1 MKNNEHIL
9 SELQAQQL
17 KRSLKAIDSRK
28 SSQLELANGQTLHNF
43 ASNDYLGLSQ
53 HPLLLESFKR
63 AIDTY
68 GAGSGSSRLL
78 AGSFSPQ
85 HDLEDK
91 LAELKHQQ
99 ACLSF
104 SSGYATAVGIIPAL
118 CDKDDM
124 IIFDKLCHAS
134 LIDGI
139 KLSGAKFKSY
149 KHQNLDQLASYLKQ
163 ASQDRKPNSRLLIIT
178 ESVFSMDGDLSD
190 LATIAQLKEEYQAEL
205 MLDEA
210 HSIGLFGTTG
220 MGLAHELNLC
230 SAIDYHVGTLSK
242 SIGLSG
248 GYLTCSQVTKE
259 LLINKARSFIYSTA
273 PPPAI
278 AQAAQTSLNI
288 ITGTLG
294 KQLREDLWS
303 NINYLNEKLNS
314 LNSESNS
321 VSKSA
326 IIPFFTKNGSA
337 KQALAWQQQLE
348 QQGFWVP
355 AIRYPTVAKNQS
367 RLRISLTSQ
376 HKKQTLD
383 ALIDVLSSLET
394 ANLN

>member
-1 MKNNEHIL
+1 MNKSQQIL
-9 SELQAQQL
+9 NQLETQQL
-17 KRSLKAIDSRK
+17 KRSLKAIGSRQG
-28 SSQLELANGQTLHNF
+28 SQLELANGKNLYNF

-53 HPLLLESFKR
+53 HPLVLQSFEQ
-63 AIDTY
+63 AIKTY

-85 HDLEDK
+85 HDLEDQ
-91 LAELKHQQ
+91 LAELKQQQ

-118 CDKDDM
+118 CDKDDI

-149 KHQNLDQLASYLKQ
+149 KHQNLDQLNSHLQ
-163 ASQDRKPNSRLLIIT
+163 WASQLRKPNSRLIIIT
-178 ESVFSMDGDLSD
+178 ESVFSMDGDICD
-190 LATIAQLKEEYQAEL
+190 LASIVSLKNQYQAEL

-210 HSIGLFGTTG
+210 HSIGIFGKTG

-230 SAIDYHVGTLSK
+230 SDINYHIGTLSK

-248 GYLTCSQVTKE
+248 GYLTCSKATKE

-278 AQAAQTSLNI
+278 AVAAQTSLSLI
-288 ITGTLG
+288 SHCEGLS
-294 KQLREDLWS
+294 LRDKLWT
-303 NINYLNEKLNS
+303 NINYLTTQLGPIQNNIS
-314 LNSESNS
+314 PT
-321 VSKSA
+321 SA
-326 IIPFFTKNGSA
+326 ILPFFTKDGSA
-337 KQALAWQQQLE
+337 QQALAWQKELE
-348 QQGFWVP
+348 KQGFWVP
-355 AIRYPTVAKNQS
+355 AIRYPTVGLNQS
-367 RLRISLTSQ
+367 RLRISITTQ
-376 HKKQTLD
+376 HTRAILD
-383 ALIDVLSSLET
+383 SLIKALSSL
-394 ANLN
+394 N